1 MPLSASW
8 TQFTIPV
15 SLFLLRASFLISRLS
30 EHVTQKNQPLI
41 SYCILGVTVDKDF
54 CEVVETVHFRLCTSS
69 SFGELLGLWAVSF
82 ILTPFTLCE
91 SDRRQLL
98 LCICVHFFRDVN
110 NEVYA
115 SVLVQK
121 KGGGIVFCFFF
132 LWPQSSAGLKTQ
144 PLC

>member
-30 EHVTQKNQPLI
+30 EHVTKKQPLI

-54 CEVVETVHFRLCTSS
+54 CEVVDTVHFQLCTSS

-82 ILTPFTLCE
+82 ILTPFTLFVSQTE
-91 SDRRQLL
+91 DNYY
-98 LCICVHFFRDVN
+98 CVF
-110 NEVYA
+110 VYIF
-115 SVLVQK
+115 S
-121 KGGGIVFCFFF
+121 GM
-132 LWPQSSAGLKTQ
+132 
-144 PLC
+144 